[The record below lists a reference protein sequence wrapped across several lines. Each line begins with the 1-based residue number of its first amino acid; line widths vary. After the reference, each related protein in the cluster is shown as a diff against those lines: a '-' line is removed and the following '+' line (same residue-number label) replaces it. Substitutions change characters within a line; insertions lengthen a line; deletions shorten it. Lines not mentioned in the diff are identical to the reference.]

1 MDVNERN
8 YRWSE
13 SCSKV
18 CQLMCDM
25 GEDESVEHVVLECE
39 KYERDRME
47 MMQVILTELGHRL
60 DERVEK
66 TGREW
71 MVLLLGLCRETNERM
86 IEAVK
91 EFLEKMWRV
100 RCTEN

>member
-1 MDVNERN
+1 M
-8 YRWSE
+8 
-13 SCSKV
+13 
-18 CQLMCDM
+18 
-25 GEDESVEHVVLECE
+25 SVRSMKET
-39 KYERDRME
+39 DRME
-47 MMQVILTELGHRL
+47 MMQVILSELGHGW

>member
-13 SCSKV
+13 SRSKV
-18 CQLMCDM
+18 CQMCDM

-47 MMQVILTELGHRL
+47 MMQVILTELRHSW

-100 RCTEN
+100 RCRDN

>member
-1 MDVNERN
+1 MR
-8 YRWSE
+8 
-13 SCSKV
+13 
-18 CQLMCDM
+18 
-25 GEDESVEHVVLECE
+25 
-39 KYERDRME
+39 
-47 MMQVILTELGHRL
+47 MMQVILTELGHSW

-71 MVLLLGLCRETNERM
+71 MVLLLLLLLLGLCRETNERM

-100 RCTEN
+100 RCRDN